1 MNEDGAVVLYSDV
14 RVLLTV
20 GKAIQVTGKRS
31 VFCATVLS
39 PSSAYGNIID
49 MFLGKRS
56 IEKRIPSDLN

>member
-20 GKAIQVTGKRS
+20 GKAIQVTDKRVS
-31 VFCATVLS
+31 CCYRPLALFCIRKHHRYV
-39 PSSAYGNIID
+39 
-49 MFLGKRS
+49 LGKRS